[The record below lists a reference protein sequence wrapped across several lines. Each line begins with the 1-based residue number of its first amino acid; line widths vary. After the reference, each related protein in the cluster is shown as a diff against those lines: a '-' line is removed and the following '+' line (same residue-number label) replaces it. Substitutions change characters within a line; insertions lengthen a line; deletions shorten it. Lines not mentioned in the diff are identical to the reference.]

1 MEHPTERPPDP
12 RVLDGKLWDL
22 LLDQLAGLRSLV
34 WAEDV
39 PADPVVRAEGLR
51 YLLRFLAAGIAAC
64 IEYDDT
70 ETPELGRYIEN
81 RMSWGLDNPD
91 CNYSYTRIRG
101 GATYRVSGNR
111 GTARHL
117 ELQVNTGH
125 MADGDFAGW
134 RTVSAMSGDELATD
148 PDEDFELF
156 LSPEEHTAG
165 NWMRLDDTASFLLVR
180 QYFDDWEHER
190 PAELVIE
197 QVGFPYPPAPLSTG
211 AIGARV
217 ELLCQWLEVGARCWH
232 AISRGILAGTP
243 GDLTPFR
250 PPAEASGLKGQAYG
264 MGAWRCEP
272 DEAVILT
279 LDPPPCRMWGVSLCD
294 RFWQSIDFANHQSS
308 LNSAQ
313 ASLTGRGRFVGV
325 ISHDDPGVA
334 NWLDPA
340 GHREGTLALR
350 YLLPEVGDLPT
361 MRYHTVAR
369 HDLEGELPADTPRL
383 DPAGRRAVIERR
395 RRAVMRR
402 YRR

>member
-1 MEHPTERPPDP
+1 MPPVPEPPPDR
-12 RVLDGKLWDL
+12 RVLDGELWDL
-22 LLDQLAGLRSLV
+22 LLAKLAGLRSLV
-34 WAEDV
+34 WSDDV
-39 PADPVVRAEGLR
+39 PAEGVVRAEGLR

-64 IEYDDT
+64 VEYDDT

-91 CNYSYTRIRG
+91 CNYSYTRVRAD
-101 GATYRVSGNR
+101 ATYRIAGNR

-125 MADGDFAGW
+125 MSDGDFTGW
-134 RTVSAMSGDELATD
+134 RAVSVMSGDELVTD
-148 PDEDFELF
+148 RNGNFELF

-197 QVGFPYPPAPLSTG
+197 QVGFDYPPAPLATG
-211 AIGARV
+211 EIGARV
-217 ELLCQWLEVGARCWH
+217 DLLCQWLDVGARCWD
-232 AISRGILAGTP
+232 AISRGVLRGEP

-250 PPAEASGLKGQAYG
+250 PPPLASGLKGQAYG

-272 DEAVILT
+272 HEAVILT
-279 LDPPPCRMWGVSLCD
+279 LEPPACRMWGVSLCD

-313 ASLTGRGRFVGV
+313 ATLTSHGEFVGV
-325 ISHDDPGVA
+325 ITHDDPGVA

-340 GHREGTLALR
+340 GHREGTVALR
-350 YLLPEVGDLPT
+350 YLLPEPDDLPT

-369 HDLEGELPADTPRL
+369 DELDRELPAGTPRI
-383 DPAGRRAVIERR
+383 DPAERRALLERR
-395 RRAVMRR
+395 RRSVARR

>member
-1 MEHPTERPPDP
+1 MPPAPERPSDR
-12 RVLDGKLWDL
+12 RVLNGELWDL
-22 LLDQLAGLRSLV
+22 LVAKVADLRSLV
-34 WAEDV
+34 WSDGV
-39 PADPVVRAEGLR
+39 PADPLVRAEGLR

-64 IEYDDT
+64 VEYDDT

-81 RMSWGLDNPD
+81 HMSWGLDNPD
-91 CNYSYTRIRG
+91 CNYSYTRLRG
-101 GATYRVSGNR
+101 DATYRISGNR

-125 MADGDFAGW
+125 MSDGNFTGW
-134 RTVSAMSGDELATD
+134 RAVSAITGDELTTD
-148 PDEDFELF
+148 GDGDFELF
-156 LSPEEHTAG
+156 LSAREHAGG
-165 NWMRLDDTASFLLVR
+165 NWLRLDERASFLLVR
-180 QYFDDWEHER
+180 QYFEDWEHER

-197 QVGFPYPPAPLSTG
+197 QIGFRYPPGSLTTG
-211 AIGARV
+211 EIGARV
-217 ELLCQWLEVGARCWH
+217 DLLCQWLEVGARCWDD
-232 AISRGILAGTP
+232 ISRGILEAEP

-250 PPAEASGLKGQAYG
+250 PPVDASGLKGQAYG
-264 MGAWRCEP
+264 MGAWRCQP

-279 LDPPPCRMWGVSLCD
+279 LEPPTCRMWGVSLCD

-313 ASLTGRGRFVGV
+313 ATLNLDGQLVAV
-325 ISHDDPGVA
+325 ICQDDPGVA

-350 YLLPEVGDLPT
+350 YLLPEPDDLPT
-361 MRYHTVAR
+361 LRYRTVAR
-369 HDLEGELPADTPRL
+369 DQLDHELPPDTPRI
-383 DPAGRRAVIERR
+383 DPAERRIVLERR